1 MVVGAVCY
9 YLFSYPLKA
18 MISGMQPVLPASLI
32 ALAVMAA
39 VSLATPKP
47 PKGVIMTWFG
57 RKYPKDGMAS

>member
-1 MVVGAVCY
+1 
-9 YLFSYPLKA
+9 

-57 RKYPKDGMAS
+57 RKYPKEGRAN